1 MPHESFPYIELHGKD
16 RKSYVCRTRK
26 EDYKDIY
33 LELKNIAWKLYDLTC
48 DFRQLQ
54 FGAETIE
61 GDDDDFKKIF
71 CQDFE
76 KKSPP
81 LNIEGKIVLSP
92 VHRSKNY
99 SEYPEQEE
107 PHEQVLMYPMREH
120 DDDQHDD
127 DRHDADRHEFA
138 SDGSENEKPPPE
150 YDVMSHAIDEIG
162 NGSFKEIEG
171 RQQKTNNNYA
181 SMSNKELEDEL
192 RKRELAKKR
201 TQGKGLRLPPKPYRS
216 AKHSNEHSCKEAKHM
231 YDRLQTDLDSKINFY
246 KLNPRVGLKY
256 EDNNVFIIDTKNFKI
271 LAFPKDKL
279 DIAM

>member
-16 RKSYVCRTRK
+16 RKSHVCRTRK

-48 DFRQLQ
+48 DFKQLQ

-71 CQDFE
+71 CQRFE
-76 KKSPP
+76 KKFPR
-81 LNIEGKIVLSP
+81 LNIEGEVVLSP
-92 VHRSKNY
+92 VHDSKNY
-99 SEYPEQEE
+99 SECPEQEE
-107 PHEQVLMYPMREH
+107 PHDQVLMYSMREH
-120 DDDQHDD
+120 DDDRNND
-127 DRHDADRHEFA
+127 DRHESV
-138 SDGSENEKPPPE
+138 SDESENKKPPPE
-150 YDVMSHAIDEIG
+150 YDVMSHTIDEIG
-162 NGSFKEIEG
+162 NGNFQETEG

-192 RKRELAKKR
+192 RKRELAKKQR
-201 TQGKGLRLPPKPYRS
+201 QGKGLRLPPKPYRS
-216 AKHSNEHSCKEAKHM
+216 AKCSNEHSCKKAKHL
-231 YDRLQTDLDSKINFY
+231 YNRLQTDLDSKINFY

-279 DIAM
+279 GIGM